1 MQNNQNYLE
10 AARYSIQKEA
20 QCLSDLVTRIDSSF
34 DEAVKTIVNHKGK
47 IVICGVGKSG
57 LIAQKIAATMSSTGT
72 PAVFLH
78 ACDAVHGDLGIYEAG
93 DPTILISN
101 SGSTV
106 ECVRL
111 MPTLKQ
117 FNSPLIALLGNIDSP
132 MAKDADIVLNASVDS
147 ESDPLGIV
155 PTSSAISALAL
166 GDALACA
173 LMKARNFT
181 QKDFAKFHPAGQL
194 GRNMSLKV
202 SDVMIALASCP
213 CAKKDT
219 KFGEVLVS
227 MTEKPTGAACIL
239 DDDSNLIGLITDGDI
254 RRALNK
260 NVNIYEI
267 FCEEI
272 MTKKPVNISSNDA
285 LAEAVA
291 LMEHRPSNKRLSVL
305 PVIDENG
312 KALGLIRLHDI
323 YQPQQ

>member
-1 MQNNQNYLE
+1 MQNKNYLD

-20 QCLSDLVTRIDSSF
+20 QCLDALVNRIDSSF
-34 DEAVKTIVNHKGK
+34 DEAVKTIINHKGK

-57 LIAQKIAATMSSTGT
+57 LIAQKISATLSSTGT

-106 ECVRL
+106 ECLRL

-117 FNSPLIALLGNIDSP
+117 FNSTLIALLGNVNSP
-132 MAKDADIVLNASVDS
+132 MAKDADIVLNASVEC

-155 PTSSAISALAL
+155 PTSSAIVALAL

-173 LMKARNFT
+173 LMKARDFT

-202 SDVMIALASCP
+202 SDVMIPINFCP
-213 CAKKDT
+213 CAKQDT

-227 MTEKPTGAACIL
+227 MTEKPTGASCIL
-239 DDDSNLIGLITDGDI
+239 DDNANLIGLITDGDI

-260 NVNIYEI
+260 HVNLYDIL
-267 FCEEI
+267 CHEI
-272 MTKKPVNISSNDA
+272 MTKNPVNINA
-285 LAEAVA
+285 NAPLAEAVA
-291 LMEHRPSNKRLSVL
+291 LMEHRPANKRLSVL
-305 PVIDENG
+305 PVIDEIG